1 MEINLEQLRA
11 AINKVWDQSILE
23 QLVAYVRIPNKS
35 PMFDPEWEK
44 HGHMEA
50 AVQLMAAWCRA
61 QSVPGMRV
69 EIRRLPGKT
78 PLLLVDIPGEL
89 PGCVL
94 LYGHLDKQPEF
105 TGWLPGLGPWEP
117 VVREGKLYG
126 RGAADDGYAVFSSL
140 TAIAALKAQK
150 IPLARCVL
158 LIEACEESGSVDLP
172 AHLQALGDV
181 IGDPSLVVCL
191 DAECGNYDQVW
202 CTTSLRGNLTGR
214 LRVSV
219 LTEGVHSGMATG
231 IAPTPFRIVSQLLA
245 RVENPITGD
254 VLLEEFQAS
263 IPKDRRAQITAA
275 AKVLG
280 DEVAGKMPW
289 VQGVR
294 PISNDPVELII
305 NSTWRATLAVTGA
318 DGLPPVRSAGNV
330 LLPELSF
337 KLSFRLPPT
346 TDPTRAAKALREALE
361 RDPPYGVQ
369 VKFEGDGG
377 TGGWN
382 APAFAPWLEDSITR
396 ASQAIYGREA
406 VHIGCGGSIP
416 FMGMLGERF
425 PRTQFFITGVLGPH
439 ANAHGPNEFLHLD
452 YAKKLTAC
460 VSLVLADHA
469 RTLAGGQ
476 TSAS

>member
-1 MEINLEQLRA
+1 MDLEQLRA
-11 AINKVWDQSILE
+11 SVRKTWDESILE
-23 QLVAYVRIPNKS
+23 RLVAYVRIPNKS
-35 PMFDPEWEK
+35 PMFDPKWES

-50 AVQLMAAWCRA
+50 AVQLMAQWCRL
-61 QSVPGMRV
+61 QPIPGMRV
-69 EIRRLPGKT
+69 DIKRLPGKT

-105 TGWLPGLGPWEP
+105 TGWLPGLGPWDP
-117 VVREGKLYG
+117 VVRDGKLYG

-140 TAIAALKAQK
+140 TAIAALKEQK
-150 IPLARCVL
+150 TKLARCVL

-172 AHLQALGDV
+172 AHLDALGDA
-181 IGDPSLVVCL
+181 IGNPSLVVCL

-214 LRVSV
+214 LSVRV

-231 IAPTPFRIVSQLLA
+231 IAPTPFRIVSQILA
-245 RVENPITGD
+245 RVENPVTGD
-254 VLLEEFQAS
+254 LLLEELQAS
-263 IPKDRRAQITAA
+263 IPKDRRAQVTAA
-275 AKVLG
+275 ARVLG
-280 DEVAGKMPW
+280 DTVAGKLPW
-289 VQGVR
+289 AEGAQ

-318 DGLPPVRSAGNV
+318 DGLPPVGSAGNV

-337 KLSFRLPPT
+337 KLSLRLPPT
-346 TDPTRAAKALREALE
+346 TDPARAAKALKETLE
-361 RDPPYGVQ
+361 HDPPYGVQ
-369 VKFEGDGG
+369 VKFESEGG

-382 APAFAPWLEDSITR
+382 APAFAPWLEESITR
-396 ASQAIYGREA
+396 ASQVIYGREA

-416 FMGMLGERF
+416 FMGMLGARF
-425 PRTQFFITGVLGPH
+425 PHTQFFITGVLGPH
-439 ANAHGPNEFLHLD
+439 ANAHGPNEFLHID
-452 YAKKLTAC
+452 YATKLTAC

-469 RTLAGGQ
+469 KII
-476 TSAS
+476 

>member
-1 MEINLEQLRA
+1 MNLEQLRA
-11 AINKVWDQSILE
+11 AVNKVWDESILE
-23 QLVAYVRIPNKS
+23 RLIAYVRIPNKS
-35 PMFDPEWEK
+35 PMFDPKWES

-50 AVQLMAAWCRA
+50 AIQLMADWCRA
-61 QSVPGMRV
+61 QPVRGMKV

-89 PGCVL
+89 PGSVL

-117 VVREGKLYG
+117 VIREGKLYG

-140 TAIAALKAQK
+140 TAIAVLQAQK
-150 IPLARCVL
+150 IALPRCVL

-172 AHLQALGDV
+172 AHLDALGDS

-202 CTTSLRGNLTGR
+202 CTTSLRGNVTGR
-214 LRVSV
+214 LRVRV

-231 IAPTPFRIVSQLLA
+231 IAPTPFRIAAQILA
-245 RVENPITGD
+245 RIENPVTGD
-254 VLLEEFQAS
+254 LLLEELQAS
-263 IPKDRRAQITAA
+263 IPKDRRAQVTAA

-280 DEVAGKMPW
+280 DSVAGKLPW
-289 VQGVR
+289 AQGVK
-294 PISNDPVELII
+294 PLSNDPAELII

-318 DGLPPVRSAGNV
+318 DGLPPVMSAGNV

-337 KLSFRLPPT
+337 KLSLRLAPT
-346 TDPTRAAKALREALE
+346 TDPAKATKALREALE
-361 RDPPYGVQ
+361 RDPPYGAE
-369 VKFEGDGG
+369 VKFESEGG

-382 APAFAPWLEDSITR
+382 APAFAPWLEESITR
-396 ASQAIYGREA
+396 ASREIYGRDA

-416 FMGMLGERF
+416 FMGMLGARF

-439 ANAHGPNEFLHLD
+439 ANAHGPNEFLHID

-460 VSLVLADHA
+460 VSMVLADHA
-469 RTLAGGQ
+469 RTVG
-476 TSAS
+476 

>member
-1 MEINLEQLRA
+1 MDLEQLRA
-11 AINKVWDQSILE
+11 AVNKVWDDSIVERLT
-23 QLVAYVRIPNKS
+23 AYVRIPNKS
-35 PMFDPEWEK
+35 PMFDPQWET

-50 AVQLMAAWCRA
+50 AIQLMADWCRA
-61 QSVPGMRV
+61 QPVRGMKV
-69 EIRRLPGKT
+69 DIKRLPGKT
-78 PLLLVDIPGEL
+78 PLLLVDVPGEL
-89 PGCVL
+89 PGSVL

-117 VVREGKLYG
+117 VLRDGKLYG

-140 TAIAALKAQK
+140 TAIAALQAQQVQL
-150 IPLARCVL
+150 PRCVL

-172 AHLQALGDV
+172 AHLDALGDS

-202 CTTSLRGNLTGR
+202 CTTSLRGNVTGR
-214 LRVSV
+214 LRVRV

-231 IAPTPFRIVSQLLA
+231 IAPTPFRIAAQVLA

-254 VLLEEFQAS
+254 LLLEELQAP
-263 IPKDRRAQITAA
+263 IPKDRREQIAA
-275 AKVLG
+275 AARVLG

-289 VQGVR
+289 VQGVK
-294 PISNDPVELII
+294 PLSNDPAELII
-305 NSTWRATLAVTGA
+305 NSTWRGTLAVTGA
-318 DGLPPVRSAGNV
+318 DGLPPVASAGNV

-346 TDPTRAAKALREALE
+346 VEPAKAVRALRETLE
-361 RDPPYGVQ
+361 RDPPYGAE
-369 VKFEGDGG
+369 VKFEAGG
-377 TGGWN
+377 GSGAGGWN
-382 APAFAPWLEDSITR
+382 APAFAPWLEESIMR
-396 ASQAIYGREA
+396 ASRQIYGRDA

-416 FMGMLGERF
+416 FMGMLGARF

-439 ANAHGPNEFLHLD
+439 SNAHGPNEFLHID

-469 RTLAGGQ
+469 RTVA
-476 TSAS
+476 